1 MNEQRLTEAKHQTA
15 SGQTKRLLLVTPS
28 LAEGGAERH
37 LLRILP
43 ALTARFETHLAT
55 LKSGGIFESGLSPDV
70 VLHRIGSR
78 HWTVAAMRLRH
89 ALSTDRPAIA
99 LSFQEASNVPLL
111 LAVRSLPRA
120 RRPATAICVQT
131 HLPSVLAH
139 ARPRTRFL
147 MRTAV
152 SRLYPLA
159 DRVIAVSQGVAQD
172 LLGLSPSLSDRTTV
186 IYNAG
191 VDPGAAS
198 LARAPNEHPFLQA
211 GSAPVLV
218 ACGRLSTP
226 KDYPMLLRAVGL
238 IAATRQIRLV
248 VCGDG
253 PLHDSLVALTK
264 AQGLSDIVD
273 FVGYTANPY
282 AYMARAAVFVLSSRW
297 EGFPSVLVEALAC
310 GVPVVAT
317 ACPHGPAEILEGGR
331 YGRLVPP
338 GDPQALADAVQGY
351 LDRPDVAQSFSARG
365 PSRAAEFAP
374 ERSQREYIQLLES
387 LPTRS

>member
-1 MNEQRLTEAKHQTA
+1 
-15 SGQTKRLLLVTPS
+15 
-28 LAEGGAERH
+28 
-37 LLRILP
+37 
-43 ALTARFETHLAT
+43 
-55 LKSGGIFESGLSPDV
+55 
-70 VLHRIGSR
+70 
-78 HWTVAAMRLRH
+78 
-89 ALSTDRPAIA
+89 
-99 LSFQEASNVPLL
+99 
-111 LAVRSLPRA
+111 
-120 RRPATAICVQT
+120 
-131 HLPSVLAH
+131 
-139 ARPRTRFL
+139 

-172 LLGLSPSLSDRTTV
+172 FLGLSPSLSDRTTV

-282 AYMARAAVFVLSSRW
+282 AYMARAAVFVLCACRNVFQGVRRLRSGAGSIPWSRKIR
-297 EGFPSVLVEALAC
+297 FT
-310 GVPVVAT
+310 VVRAIV
-317 ACPHGPAEILEGGR
+317 CPRFE
-331 YGRLVPP
+331 
-338 GDPQALADAVQGY
+338 
-351 LDRPDVAQSFSARG
+351 SA
-365 PSRAAEFAP
+365 SRI
-374 ERSQREYIQLLES
+374 RV
-387 LPTRS
+387 

>member
-1 MNEQRLTEAKHQTA
+1 MSETR
-15 SGQTKRLLLVTPS
+15 RLLLVTPS
-28 LAEGGAERH
+28 LGAGGAERH

-43 ALTARFETHLAT
+43 ALTVRFETHLAT

-70 VLHRIGSR
+70 VLHRIGSL
-78 HWTVAAMRLRH
+78 HWIAAAMRLRH
-89 ALSTDRPAIA
+89 VLSTECPAIA

-111 LAVRSLPRA
+111 LAVRGLPRA
-120 RRPATAICVQT
+120 RRPVTAVCVQT

-139 ARPRTRFL
+139 ARPRTRVL

-152 SRLYPLA
+152 SWLYPLA

-172 LLGLSPSLSDRTTV
+172 LLGLSPSLSGRTTV

-191 VDPGAAS
+191 VDPRAAS
-198 LARAPNEHPFLQA
+198 LAREPNDHPFLQA
-211 GSAPVLV
+211 GRAPVLV
-218 ACGRLSTP
+218 ACGRLTTP
-226 KDYPMLLRAVGL
+226 KDYPTLLRAVGL

-264 AQGLSDIVD
+264 AEGLSDIVD

-282 AYMARAAVFVLSSRW
+282 AYMARATVFVLSSRW
-297 EGFPSVLVEALAC
+297 EGFSSVVVEALAC
-310 GVPVVAT
+310 GAPVVAT
-317 ACPHGPAEILEGGR
+317 DCPHGPAEILDNGR

-338 GDPQALADAVQGY
+338 GDPQALADAVQVY
-351 LDRPDVAQSFSARG
+351 LDRPDVAQAFSERG
-365 PSRAAEFAP
+365 PSRAADFAA
-374 ERSQREYIQLLES
+374 ERSQREYIRLLES
-387 LPTRS
+387 LLTRG